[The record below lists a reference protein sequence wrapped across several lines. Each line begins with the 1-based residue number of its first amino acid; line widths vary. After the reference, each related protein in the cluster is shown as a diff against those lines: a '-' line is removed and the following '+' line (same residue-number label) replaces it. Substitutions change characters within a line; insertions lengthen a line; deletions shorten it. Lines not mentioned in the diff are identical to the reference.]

1 MLKRSRFQRRR
12 HRSQVVPVGVA
23 EAVTYRDSLG
33 NRVSQGGRVDRASL
47 EVRAELG
54 EREEQVLVAA
64 EAAAEAATVEPVAR
78 ETAAVT
84 AAMVVMAAM
93 EAVTGLD
100 SDLEAASAVSLMIG

>member
-1 MLKRSRFQRRR
+1 M
-12 HRSQVVPVGVA
+12 PVGVA

-64 EAAAEAATVEPVAR
+64 EAATVEPVAR

-100 SDLEAASAVSLMIG
+100 SDLEAASAVSSMIG